1 MFFFFFFFHHWLL
14 YTVLPDLGLSLVAII
29 PVFLNADTC
38 HKSHLPH
45 PPWQTVQI
53 VCATKGALRISQA
66 LLSRYMPN
74 KLFLLQSI
82 CGFACECKFS
92 GVNVPILQHFNSV
105 SKLRSEALLSR
116 ACGLKSWCF
125 CIRFAEKLSGAPGAQ
140 STFCQTIR
148 TESLTWRHFWILHS
162 INWSF
167 SWWSVRWV

>member
-1 MFFFFFFFHHWLL
+1 MRFFCQLYNKCQQLKSHLIERIHVEIGQRFFIYFLFFHHWLL
-14 YTVLPDLGLSLVAII
+14 FTVLPDLGLSLVAII
-29 PVFLNADTC
+29 PALLNADTC

-53 VCATKGALRISQA
+53 VCATKGDLRISQA

-92 GVNVPILQHFNSV
+92 GVNVPILEHFNSV

-116 ACGLKSWCF
+116 ACGLKS
-125 CIRFAEKLSGAPGAQ
+125 
-140 STFCQTIR
+140 
-148 TESLTWRHFWILHS
+148 
-162 INWSF
+162 
-167 SWWSVRWV
+167 